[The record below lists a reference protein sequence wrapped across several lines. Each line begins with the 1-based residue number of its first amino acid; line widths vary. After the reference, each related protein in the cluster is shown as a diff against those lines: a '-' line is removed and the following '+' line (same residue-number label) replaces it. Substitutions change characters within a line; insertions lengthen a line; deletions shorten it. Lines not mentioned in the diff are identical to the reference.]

1 MAETNIFADVVDAT
15 DRLSLDEQQTLL
27 EILHRRVAER
37 GRQRL
42 IQEVQEARV
51 EQAQKKC
58 RPATVDEIMKE
69 ILS

>member
-1 MAETNIFADVVDAT
+1 MAETNTFADVVDAA

-37 GRQRL
+37 GRKLL
-42 IQEVQEARV
+42 IQDVQEARD
-51 EQAQKKC
+51 EQAQNQC
-58 RPATVDEIMKE
+58 RPATADEIMKE